1 VPDVSEQRIA
11 RCWFGQDGIST
22 RGTCAAD
29 LSAIRFGRDDHNRDG
44 SRRRIASQ
52 EFAQCVAVE
61 ER

>member
-1 VPDVSEQRIA
+1 MPYVSEQRIE
-11 RCWFGQDGIST
+11 RCWCGQEGIST
-22 RGTCAAD
+22 RGSCAAE
-29 LSAIRFGRDDHNRDG
+29 LIASAFGRDDHNRDA